1 MNEFPSQNHAA
12 QSAPPSGSAP
22 AAPEQVELAFQS
34 WGQADLHV
42 SCSVY
47 SSGLQAA
54 LSRPPRV
61 KTRQAVLQ
69 TPPLRVVSIP
79 ISRQNLKVRSFL
91 FPALTEALLGK
102 TAAPPA
108 KPAAKT
114 PPASTPPRGL
124 SATQGDAGE
133 NPPAARP
140 ARMRPP
146 RDIIKL
152 EDRLMYLLEPPID
165 TWLSREALQFPFQPF
180 PYQLEGVAFL
190 YPRHMAVL
198 ADEMGLGKT
207 MQAITAVRLLLH
219 SRQISNVLL
228 ICPKPLVTNWQ
239 REFALWSPEVPLL
252 VIEGDA
258 AKRRWQWL
266 LPAPVKI
273 ANYEL
278 LQRDQ
283 ELLLDADRQF
293 DLVVL
298 DESQRI
304 KNRGSTTAQIT
315 RSISRRRSWALTGT
329 PVENSAEDLIGIFE
343 FLSPGYLHAHM
354 TPRQLGE
361 AAGEHVLRRTKDK
374 VLTDMPPRLFRDV
387 EIDLSAEQRESY
399 RLAEEDG
406 VLRLTQMGDSAT
418 IQHVFELVLRLK
430 QIANFDPATGE
441 SAKLDRL
448 RADMEEIAASGR
460 KAIVFSQWV
469 WTLTR
474 LKKELAA
481 FNPLEYHGKIP
492 PKKRDGVIEEF
503 RNNPDR
509 HVMLISYGAGGVGL
523 NLQFANY
530 VFLFDR
536 WWNPA
541 IEDQAVNR
549 AHRIGGKGA
558 VTVSRFLA
566 AGTIEQRIDDILR
579 EKRQLFDSI
588 FSGAEPAQKLGLT
601 QAEVFGLFQ
610 LKCPTGP
617 INFAA

>member
-1 MNEFPSQNHAA
+1 MPISSELLH
-12 QSAPPSGSAP
+12 GGGLE
-22 AAPEQVELAFQS
+22 AAPVVAPSPPEIALNSYGAAELQIA
-34 WGQADLHV
+34 
-42 SCSVY
+42 CSVH
-47 SSGLQAA
+47 SAGLQAA
-54 LSRPPRV
+54 LARSP
-61 KTRQAVLQ
+61 KIKLRQAMLQ
-69 TPPLRVVSIP
+69 ATAPKVVSIP
-79 ISRQNLKVRSFL
+79 ITRHTLKVRSFL
-91 FPALTEALLGK
+91 FPALAEWLLEGK
-102 TAAPPA
+102 APPQTCTSGI
-108 KPAAKT
+108 PHQQL
-114 PPASTPPRGL
+114 ASQHNIQVLATTGAPRR
-124 SATQGDAGE
+124 TV
-133 NPPAARP
+133 
-140 ARMRPP
+140 RMRPP
-146 RDIIKL
+146 RDIVKL
-152 EDRLMYLLEPPID
+152 EDRLMYLLEPPVD
-165 TWLSREALQFPFQPF
+165 AWLARESLSFPFQPF
-180 PYQLEGVAFL
+180 PYQLEGIAFL

-219 SRQISNVLL
+219 SRELRSVLL

-239 REFALWSPEVPLL
+239 REFAQWAPEVPLL

-258 AKRRWQWL
+258 AKRRWQWQ
-266 LPAPVKI
+266 LPAPLKI

-283 ELLLDADRQF
+283 ELILDRDRHF

-304 KNRGSTTAQIT
+304 KNRGSTTSQVT
-315 RSISRRRSWALTGT
+315 RSISRSRSWALTGT

-343 FLSPGYLHAHM
+343 FLSPGYLHANM
-354 TPRQLGE
+354 NPRQLGD
-361 AAGEHVLRRTKDK
+361 AAAEHVLRRTKDK

-387 EIDLSAEQRESY
+387 EIDLGPEQRESY
-399 RLAEEDG
+399 RLAEEEG

-441 SAKLDRL
+441 SSKLDRL
-448 RADMEEIAASGR
+448 KADLEEIAASGR

-469 WTLTR
+469 WTLKR
-474 LKKELAA
+474 LAKDLSA
-481 FNPLEYHGKIP
+481 FNPLEYHGQIP
-492 PKKRDGVIEEF
+492 SKKRDSVIEEF
-503 RNNPDR
+503 RHNSNR

-549 AHRIGGKGA
+549 AHRIGGTGA

-579 EKRQLFDSI
+579 EKRQLFETI
-588 FSGAEPAQKLGLT
+588 FSGADPGKKLGLT

-610 LKCPTGP
+610 LKSPSGP